1 MRVQPVAKM
10 TDPTLA
16 RHTYR
21 VLVAENSHY
30 MDEAE
35 RYLAG
40 AYESCEAATCECRRI
55 VDSFLVAS
63 YRPSMTAGEL
73 MELYTM
79 FGEDP
84 FIASPDPGCTF
95 SAWTYARQR
104 CALIAAHGEGI

>member
-1 MRVQPVAKM
+1 MRVQPVSKM

-16 RHTYR
+16 KHSYR
-21 VLVAENSHY
+21 VLVHENSHY

-40 AYESCEAATCECRRI
+40 EYESCEAAISECRCI
-55 VDSFLVAS
+55 VDTFLAAS
-63 YRPSMTAGEL
+63 YRPSMSAGEL

-84 FIASPDPGCTF
+84 FIASPDPGCVF

-104 CALIAAHGEGI
+104 CAAIIAHREGS